1 MLLLKLILNA
11 LIRMVVVTEF
21 SNGYFEETI
30 TVFIMITLQMRYYS
44 WQKIIKQVIIQSLAH
59 LGNSLC
65 M

>member
-1 MLLLKLILNA
+1 
-11 LIRMVVVTEF
+11 MVVVIEF

-30 TVFIMITLQMRYYS
+30 TAFIMITLQMRYYS
-44 WQKIIKQVIIQSLAH
+44 WQKIIKQVIIQSRAH

>member
-11 LIRMVVVTEF
+11 LIGMVADTEF

-44 WQKIIKQVIIQSLAH
+44 WQKIIKQVIIQLLTHSA
-59 LGNSLC
+59 NSL
-65 M
+65 